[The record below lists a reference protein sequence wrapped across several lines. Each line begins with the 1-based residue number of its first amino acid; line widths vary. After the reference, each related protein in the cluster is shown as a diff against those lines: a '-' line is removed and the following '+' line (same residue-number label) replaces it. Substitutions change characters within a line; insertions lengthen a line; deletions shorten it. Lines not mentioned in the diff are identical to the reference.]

1 MGKGAERDKHDM
13 VGRQP
18 LEANAC
24 LDDVTLARAIAR
36 EVERLGGK
44 VYYVGGYV
52 RDQILGRAN
61 KDVDIEVHG
70 VEVAD
75 LEKLLAQFGEVDSIG
90 ASFGILSIKGHTL
103 DIAVPRAEG
112 APGAEARGD
121 FHAFADPYLG
131 TYKAALRRDLTMNA
145 LYQDVLTEEVV
156 DHFGGRA
163 DMDRNTIRHVDDTTF
178 AEDPLRVLR
187 TAQFA
192 ARFDM
197 TVDPATV
204 ELCSRLSLDDLA
216 SERVHEELKK
226 ALTKAERP
234 SVFFEEL
241 WRMGQLEPWF
251 AEVKALIDVPQ
262 NPAFH
267 PEGDVWTHTMMVLD
281 AAARLRAQAT
291 DAFAFMLAALCHDFG
306 KATATCELEGRLV
319 SYGHEGAGVALA
331 ACFLDRIGTSSKTK
345 VYVLN
350 MVELHMAPN
359 AYVEQHARQKSYNKL
374 FDRSVCPADLLLLA
388 EADDRGCGDGTRDG
402 RRDVELAKRL
412 KAFDELMAQPYVQ
425 GRDLVELGVE
435 PGPLMGEVLRYA
447 HKLRLAGVQ
456 KDEALRQCVGQFRKA
471 FAAEG
476 MTPSDG

>member
-1 MGKGAERDKHDM
+1 MRCREGSLDSLKH
-13 VGRQP
+13 
-18 LEANAC
+18 
-24 LDDVTLARAIAR
+24 LDDVSLARAIAR
-36 EVERLGGK
+36 EVEQFGGK
-44 VYYVGGYV
+44 VYFVGGYV

-112 APGAEARGD
+112 TPGAEARGD
-121 FHAFADPYLG
+121 FHAFADPHIG

-163 DMDRNTIRHVDDTTF
+163 DMDRKTIRHVDDTTF

-187 TAQFA
+187 AAQFA

-197 TVDPATV
+197 TIDPETV
-204 ELCSRLSLDDLA
+204 VLCSRLNLDDLA
-216 SERVHEELKK
+216 SERVHEELRK

-234 SVFFEEL
+234 SIFFEEL
-241 WRMGQLEPWF
+241 RRMGQLEPWF
-251 AEVKALIDVPQ
+251 AEVGALIDVSQ
-262 NPAFH
+262 NPTYH

-306 KATATCELEGRLV
+306 KATTTRELEGRLV
-319 SYGHEGAGVALA
+319 SYGHEEAGVALA
-331 ACFLDRIGTSSKTK
+331 KDFLDRLGTSTRTK
-345 VYVLN
+345 AYVLN
-350 MVELHMAPN
+350 MIELHMAPN
-359 AYVEQHARQKSYNKL
+359 AYVAQRARQKSYNKM

-388 EADDRGCGDGTRDG
+388 EADDRGCGDGTRDESRG
-402 RRDVELAKRL
+402 IELSEHL
-412 KAFDELMAQPYVQ
+412 KIFDELMARPYVQ
-425 GRDLVELGVE
+425 GRDLVEMGVK

-456 KDEALRQCVGQFRKA
+456 KDEALRQCMGQFRKA
-471 FAAEG
+471 FETEG
-476 MTPSDG
+476 TTLSDE